1 VQAEWFGPYRLEELI
16 GRGGMGEVF
25 RAMDTARKR
34 VVALKRL
41 PTNLAA
47 DPSYQTR
54 FRSESEIA
62 AQLRSAHVIPIH
74 DYGEIN
80 GQLYID
86 MRLVNGEDVTDRLTH
101 RGPMSPPAA
110 VEVIRQTASALDAAH
125 GMKLIH
131 RDVKPS
137 NILLSPEDGRDGHD
151 FVYLVDFGIA
161 RAADRVGELTG
172 TGGVMGTPD
181 YMAPERFEGR
191 TIDHAVDIYSLACVL
206 HKMLT
211 GVTPFQGESLA
222 AVMYAHLTATPPR
235 ASLMRAGIP
244 PALDWVIARGL
255 AKDPRQRFATAGE
268 FAAAAHAALS
278 ATTPQGLSPPTLSRP
293 TPSGATLSRPTLS
306 GPAPTPPTPPPAP
319 PPARRPRRGRV
330 IVGAVAASVVLAG
343 AGTMG
348 ARMLQATDAPTTVTA
363 PKSVRVSAN
372 LSVSGA
378 RTLLVDPSGTKLV
391 LSAPARSLD
400 TGNPG
405 EYRVKVE
412 VHDLADPTK
421 ITATTLSDERVDALA
436 ETPDGSTI
444 VAASSTI
451 GYQER
456 KAANT
461 LSMIDPASGKV
472 TTSLPLPAAVI
483 AMALSP
489 DGQRVYLT
497 DRSSSLQVLDMATG
511 ATVAKVPLGGQAK
524 GLAVGKDGRQ
534 VFVAGSTGL
543 KIVDTASHTVVGTVG
558 LRNDASGIA
567 LTPDGK
573 TAVAITSSN
582 NSAVGIDLA
591 AGAIQWTVPVGE
603 RPDSLVVTP
612 DGQQALV
619 ASDSGGVTVI
629 DLSTRKTSDLPVGN
643 SAEDITLSPNGSFG
657 FVVTFSNIVRFDRE
671 ST

>member
-1 VQAEWFGPYRLEELI
+1 MQAEWFGPYRLEKLI

-25 RAMDTARKR
+25 RAMDTVRKR

-47 DPSYQTR
+47 DPSYQSR

-86 MRLVNGEDVTDRLTH
+86 MRLVNGEDVSDRLNH
-101 RGPMSPPAA
+101 RGPLSPRAA

-235 ASLMRAGIP
+235 ASLMRGGIP

-255 AKDPRQRFATAGE
+255 AKDPRQRFSTAGE
-268 FAAAAHAALS
+268 FAAAAHAALTS
-278 ATTPQGLSPPTLSRP
+278 TSPHALSPPTLSPP
-293 TPSGATLSRPTLS
+293 TLTQRTLS
-306 GPAPTPPTPPPAP
+306 PPTPAPSVPPI
-319 PPARRPRRGRV
+319 RRPRRGRV
-330 IVGAVAASVVLAG
+330 IVGAVAATVVLAG

-348 ARMLQATDAPTTVTA
+348 ARMLQTSAEPTAVTA

-378 RTLLVDPSGTKLV
+378 RTLLVDPTGTKLV

-400 TGNPG
+400 TGNAS
-405 EYRVKVE
+405 EYRTKVE

-421 ITATTLSDERVDALA
+421 ITASTLPDERVDALA

-461 LSMIDPASGKV
+461 LSLIDPGTGQV
-472 TTSLPLPAAVI
+472 TTSLPLAAAAI

-497 DRSSSLQVLDMATG
+497 DRSSSLQVLDRATG
-511 ATVAKVPLGGQAK
+511 ATVASVPLGGQAK
-524 GLAVGKDGRQ
+524 GIAVGKDGRQ

-543 KIVDTASHTVVGTVG
+543 KVVDTASHTVVATVG

-591 AGAIQWTVPVGE
+591 SGAIQWTVPVGE

-619 ASDSGGVTVI
+619 ASDGGGVTVI
-629 DLSTRKTSDLPVGN
+629 DLGTRKTSDLPVGN
-643 SAEDITLSPNGSFG
+643 SAQDITLSPNGSFG
-657 FVVTFSNIVRFDRE
+657 FVVTFSNVVRFERE